1 MSLYIHR
8 ENLELL
14 WSIIQKNPLI
24 DKVPDRET
32 WFRSFIQM
40 FYEKAEYIHMNA
52 TSLNQLNRQTLAAMV
67 DDLKNI
73 SRMRSGISEPVLP
86 LNSGSKERMAE
97 YEQQFKQRQ
106 LEYKP
111 IQPVLPEINFSE
123 KMDDDAITNMDELIR
138 RQKEMREYDISRV
151 LENMPAP
158 PQIESIKSIKQ
169 TSEVDELKTM
179 VLELKKTV
187 DRLREE
193 VDALKEYQ

>member
-1 MSLYIHR
+1 MAA
-8 ENLELL
+8 
-14 WSIIQKNPLI
+14 
-24 DKVPDRET
+24 
-32 WFRSFIQM
+32 
-40 FYEKAEYIHMNA
+40 YEE
-52 TSLNQLNRQTLAAMV
+52 
-67 DDLKNI
+67 
-73 SRMRSGISEPVLP
+73 
-86 LNSGSKERMAE
+86 
-97 YEQQFKQRQ
+97 QFKQRQ

-111 IQPVLPEINFSE
+111 IQPVLPEVNFSE
-123 KMDDDAITNMDELIR
+123 KMDDEAITNMDELIK

-158 PQIESIKSIKQ
+158 PQIESVKSIKQ